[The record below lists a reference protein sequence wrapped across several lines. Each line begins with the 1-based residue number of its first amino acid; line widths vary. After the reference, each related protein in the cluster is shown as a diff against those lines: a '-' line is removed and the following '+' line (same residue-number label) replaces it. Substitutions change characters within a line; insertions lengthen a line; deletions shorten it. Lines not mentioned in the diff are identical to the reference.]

1 MGWFYFDD
9 FTFVYFNLTMYSSGY
24 QFRLVNGT
32 SHMSGRV
39 EMSIDG
45 EWGTVCGT
53 SKFDDDAAHV
63 LCRQLGYTSGRSL
76 DNGYFGEGSG
86 KIMIPYIRCL
96 GNESS
101 LLKCG
106 IKIEP
111 KEAIYQD
118 HGRLNFALRSTYYT
132 CRTHRQDAAVQCYNK
147 GRLCVVWQ
155 INQVYLFQMD
165 RQQENRQPLGGR
177 LHLTLCCKC
186 CCHVCLGITNTLFY
200 M

>member
-1 MGWFYFDD
+1 
-9 FTFVYFNLTMYSSGY
+9 MYTPGY
-24 QFRLVNGT
+24 KFRLVNGT

-39 EMSIDG
+39 EMYIDG

-53 SKFDDDAAHV
+53 SKFDDDASHV

-76 DNGYFGEGSG
+76 DNGYFGEGTG

-96 GNESS
+96 GNETS

-132 CRTHRQDAAVQCYNK
+132 CRTHTQDAAVQCYNK
-147 GRLCVVWQ
+147 GMLCVVRQ
-155 INQVYLFQMD
+155 INLALLVF
-165 RQQENRQPLGGR
+165 RWTVNRKNKTERACGQLVAPYTL
-177 LHLTLCCKC
+177 LSLLLSSFVSDLLTPCSICRDKILSCRW
-186 CCHVCLGITNTLFY
+186 
-200 M
+200 

>member
-1 MGWFYFDD
+1 MP
-9 FTFVYFNLTMYSSGY
+9 GY
-24 QFRLVNGT
+24 KFRLVNGT

-63 LCRQLGYTSGRSL
+63 LCKQLGYTSGRSL
-76 DNGYFGEGSG
+76 DNGYFGEGIG
-86 KIMIPYIRCL
+86 KIMIPYIRCS

-147 GRLCVVWQ
+147 GMSPGKGWGSLRLYLTMLFPFQ
-155 INQVYLFQMD
+155 KQSIGQNQAV
-165 RQQENRQPLGGR
+165 
-177 LHLTLCCKC
+177 
-186 CCHVCLGITNTLFY
+186 
-200 M
+200 